1 MKTLTTS
8 IVICVFAFSTSLMA
22 QHTKV
27 LKVDLSSPDKDA
39 VTFREEEN
47 TTDNS
52 KVDCKE
58 SYTGKGKEQEIEKE
72 KCTKTESHRW
82 LSVRSGDLIAMKLVN
97 GNPLKYNYRVNGAPV
112 TLFMNT
118 EGINALKIGAEEKA
132 AEVPKEEYDEPTYK
146 ELPAKNI
153 ELKENLEKLDLSID
167 KFELIYSNK
176 ESLGNDFVKE
186 RDLLFD
192 LVKNL
197 HYEAE
202 KNKSCFEA
210 GEKKYPKSLSDD
222 AREKARVDVKF
233 NFDKATA
240 ILSNFEGKF
249 FFPNEFY
256 TLPME
261 HQGKNI
267 DAIEF
272 TVKRINKTNNSED
285 ENFSSKYKVWITG
298 GLKIDISAGIFL
310 TSLFDDVYET
320 KDGTDAAKKMILK
333 KNAGKYDFAVGST
346 INTGFRINSWVQ
358 PNLNFGFIFTQ
369 NQKFQLALGL
379 GLVLGKEERWILSGG
394 LTMGVVDR
402 LRDGYND
409 GGQYSL
415 GADGQIPMVKQ
426 FKFGHFFGITYNLS
440 KVNTISFK

>member
-1 MKTLTTS
+1 MKLLTKS

-27 LKVDLSSPDKDA
+27 LTVDLSSPDKDA
-39 VTFREEEN
+39 VIFEDNRM
-47 TTDNS
+47 DNS
-52 KVDCKE
+52 
-58 SYTGKGKEQEIEKE
+58 QNP
-72 KCTKTESHRW
+72 KTELNNKRKSKW

-118 EGINALKIGAEEKA
+118 DGINALKIGSEKIAEA
-132 AEVPKEEYDEPTYK
+132 PKEKYDRETYK
-146 ELPAKNI
+146 ALLINNPK
-153 ELKENLEKLDLSID
+153 LKENLEKLDISID
-167 KFELIYSNK
+167 KFELVYSNK

-202 KNKSCFEA
+202 KNKSCFEH
-210 GEKKYPKSLSDD
+210 GEIEYKD
-222 AREKARVDVKF
+222 AFSEKEKEKARVDVKF

-240 ILSNFEGKF
+240 ILKNFEGKF
-249 FFPNEFY
+249 FFSNEFY

-333 KNAGKYDFAVGST
+333 KNAGTYDFAVGST

-402 LRDGYND
+402 LREGYNN
-409 GGQYSL
+409 GGQYNL
-415 GADGQIPMVKQ
+415 GNDGQIPMVKQ

-440 KVNTISFK
+440 KVITISFK

>member
-1 MKTLTTS
+1 MKTLIKS

-27 LKVDLSSPDKDA
+27 LTVDLSSPDKDA
-39 VTFREEEN
+39 VIFEDNRM
-47 TTDNS
+47 DNS
-52 KVDCKE
+52 
-58 SYTGKGKEQEIEKE
+58 QNP
-72 KCTKTESHRW
+72 KTEFNNKRESKW

-118 EGINALKIGAEEKA
+118 DGINALKIGSEKIAEA
-132 AEVPKEEYDEPTYK
+132 PKEEYDEPTYK

-192 LVKNL
+192 LVKYL

-202 KNKSCFEA
+202 KYKSCFET

-222 AREKARVDVKF
+222 AIEKARVDVKF

-240 ILSNFEGKF
+240 ILKNFEGKF
-249 FFPNEFY
+249 FFSNEFY

-285 ENFSSKYKVWITG
+285 ENFSSKYKVWIKG

-369 NQKFQLALGL
+369 NQKFQLAIGL

-402 LRDGYND
+402 LREGYNN
-409 GGQYSL
+409 GGQYNL
-415 GADGQIPMVKQ
+415 GNDGQIPMVKQ
-426 FKFGHFFGITYNLS
+426 FKFGHFIGITYNLS
-440 KVNTISFK
+440 KVNAVSLK